1 MEGKGEEGTGE
12 GRGKVSRGE
21 GRNVCGGAGTSE
33 KEEGERILFVAP

>member
-12 GRGKVSRGE
+12 GRGKVGRGE
-21 GRNVCGGAGTSE
+21 GRNVCGGQGPQ